1 MGEVMTFPDTVEE
14 FMEQYKI
21 TDTEQV
27 YTNGTELVPIF
38 RMNQWFENH
47 KDAKDIN
54 VPARDCISRQQA
66 LKALRKCQTYL
77 YDARDPELKIELSS
91 AEAAINNLPTIQTVA
106 TDTNVGDKISK
117 FIDGFEE
124 IFADLRER
132 HVDDSVCGLCE
143 YDGAYMGQSGDWC
156 NECPGFERDDCFK
169 LSDKTRKEWTEE
181 IIKALP
187 TIQPEPK
194 EGHWIE
200 EKIYRDVIECNC
212 SECGQLMT
220 TAASVRMNYCPN
232 CGAKMKGVRQK

>member
-1 MGEVMTFPDTVEE
+1 MRAI
-14 FMEQYKI
+14 YA
-21 TDTEQV
+21 
-27 YTNGTELVPIF
+27 
-38 RMNQWFENH
+38 
-47 KDAKDIN
+47 DA
-54 VPARDCISRQQA
+54 A
-66 LKALRKCQTYL
+66 LDALRKCQTYL

-106 TDTNVGDKISK
+106 TDTNVGATISK
-117 FIDGFEE
+117 FIDGLEE

-187 TIQPEPK
+187 TVQPEPQWIPCEERMPEKTPLWKTVGYLATVTCDSWKESQTMYVKWETTTVRGKEVSRWTFDNRLFPSEWRVVAWMTMPEAYK
-194 EGHWIE
+194 EGGERI
-200 EKIYRDVIECNC
+200 
-212 SECGQLMT
+212 
-220 TAASVRMNYCPN
+220 
-232 CGAKMKGVRQK
+232 

>member
-106 TDTNVGDKISK
+106 TDTNVGDKINRQAV
-117 FIDGFEE
+117 IDE
-124 IFADLRER
+124 LRR
-132 HVDDSVCGLCE
+132 
-143 YDGAYMGQSGDWC
+143 
-156 NECPGFERDDCFK
+156 FK
-169 LSDKTRKEWTEE
+169 PE
-181 IIKALP
+181 IIPYEKARIYVEETVKTMYDRVVELP
-187 TIQPEPK
+187 TIQPEPTYEQVEEYCK
-194 EGHWIE
+194 RRCLHVVTDDFFRIAQPEPQWIPCE
-200 EKIYRDVIECNC
+200 DCKRRCKRWENLKTLQE
-212 SECGQLMT
+212 
-220 TAASVRMNYCPN
+220 
-232 CGAKMKGVRQK
+232 